1 MGTKMN
7 RYFLCLILPVLA
19 AAPACAQIKQGGS
32 LGDSRSLHFADVVT
46 KVESTFEPRTA
57 KRGETV
63 TWRLRVELIPGWH
76 TYPIKQTDPSEEA
89 QNQVTIITFPKGKD
103 FIFVGEFKD
112 PPGAL
117 VKPEPELKIKELR
130 SYENSVVW
138 ERKLVVAPNAPPGDQ
153 TITVPVKLFAC
164 KESCLPPQTI
174 KTEGKL
180 TVTDAPPVEVDPK
193 YADAVKAASGAPE
206 PPPSPPPQSA
216 NSSRE
221 SPAPVALTGD
231 YAAKLNAVADQL
243 VFASGMATQTNT
255 GLSSFLLTAVIWG
268 LVSLVTPCV
277 FPMIPITVS
286 YFLKQSEKTHINP
299 LTQALIYCGTIVVV
313 LGIAA
318 LTLLRVFRDMS
329 VNPWT
334 NVVLGGLFVVLALSL
349 FGMFELTLPHS
360 LTRFTSAR
368 EGKGGVIGTVFMALT
383 FTIVSF
389 TCVAPFL
396 GGFAGIATTDQFR
409 WYELALGAFAFSAA
423 FAAPFFVLALF
434 PSLLRKLPRSGGWL
448 NSVKVVMGFL
458 ELAAALV
465 FFRTAELRLLPAPV
479 LFTYDFVLGLW
490 VALALVCGLYLLNLF
505 RLGHDEVQESIGA
518 VRMLWGFLFVGL
530 AFYMLPAA
538 FRGGPESERQR
549 PSGAIFAWIDAFLLP
564 EQAPSRG
571 ELAWSVDLPQA
582 VAKAREQRR
591 RPGQPQ
597 FVFVDFTGVT
607 CKNCKYNERAVFT
620 VPAVRDLFKSYALVQ
635 MYTDTVPLTF
645 YSTNPGDSQRD
656 AEAAANLGFQA
667 RIFRNEQLPLYVI
680 LEPLPDGKVAVVDV
694 YDEGKINRVD
704 EFVKFL
710 QKPLA
715 TDMARADAAR

>member
-1 MGTKMN
+1 L
-7 RYFLCLILPVLA
+7 FA
-19 AAPACAQIKQGGS
+19 AAPACAQ
-32 LGDSRSLHFADVVT
+32 LGRGARSFDTAAPNVVAT
-46 KVESTFEPRTA
+46 IEPATA
-57 KRGETV
+57 RRGEAV
-63 TWRLRVELIPGWH
+63 TWKFTIDVAPGWH
-76 TYPIKQTDPSEEA
+76 TYPTKQVDPEA
-89 QNQVTIITFPKGKD
+89 KSYVTKIDFTKLETKD
-103 FIFVGEFKD
+103 VVMVGSLVEPPNVKTKPD
-112 PPGAL
+112 PAL
-117 VKPEPELKIKELR
+117 DIKELR
-130 SYENSVVW
+130 YYEGRAVW
-138 ERKLVVAPNAPPGDQ
+138 EAKLVVLPGAIPGEKAI
-153 TITVPVKLFAC
+153 TIPVSIQVC
-164 KESCLPPQTI
+164 DEQGCLPKKFDAPL
-174 KTEGKL
+174 KL
-180 TVTDAPPVEVDPK
+180 TVSDAPPVAVDPK
-193 YADAVKAASGAPE
+193 YADAVKAASGSQAPAPA
-206 PPPSPPPQSA
+206 PPTRSA
-216 NSSRE
+216 NGGSE
-221 SPAPVALTGD
+221 SPAPVAIAGD
-231 YAAKLNAVADQL
+231 YAARLNALAEQL
-243 VFASGMATQTNT
+243 VFAGRTATQTNT
-255 GLSSFLLTAVIWG
+255 GLSSFLLAAVVWG

-299 LTQALIYCGTIVVV
+299 LTQALVYCGTIVVV

-334 NVVLGGLFVVLALSL
+334 NIVLGGLFVVLALSL

-368 EGKGGVIGTVFMALT
+368 EGKGGVTGTVFMALT

-396 GGFAGIATTDQFR
+396 GGFAGIATSSQFR
-409 WYELALGAFAFSAA
+409 WYEAALGAFAFSAA
-423 FAAPFFVLALF
+423 FAAPFFLLALF

-465 FFRTAELRLLPAPV
+465 FFRTAELRLLPAPA

-518 VRMLWGFLFVGL
+518 LRMLWGFVFVGL

-564 EQAPSRG
+564 EQASSRG
-571 ELAWSVDLPQA
+571 ELAWSADLPQA

-591 RPGQPQ
+591 TGQPQ
-597 FVFVDFTGVT
+597 YVFVDFTGIT
-607 CKNCKYNERAVFT
+607 CKNCKYNERTVFT
-620 VPAVRDLFKSYALVQ
+620 VPAVRDLFKPYVLVQ
-635 MYTDTVPLTF
+635 LYTDTVPLMF
-645 YSTNPGDSQRD
+645 YPTNPGDSQRD

-667 RIFRNEQLPLYVI
+667 RMFRNEQLPLYVI
-680 LEPLPDGKVAVVDV
+680 LEPLPDGKIAVVDV

-704 EFVKFL
+704 AFVKFL

-715 TDMARADAAR
+715 ADTARAEATR